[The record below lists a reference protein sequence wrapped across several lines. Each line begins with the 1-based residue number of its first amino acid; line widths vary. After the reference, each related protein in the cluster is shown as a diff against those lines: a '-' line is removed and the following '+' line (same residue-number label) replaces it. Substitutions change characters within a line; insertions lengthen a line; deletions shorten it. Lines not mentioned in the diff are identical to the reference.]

1 MTPTSTRT
9 ATRALHLAAI
19 GGLLLALTACA
30 PDPNGPA
37 VSGPA
42 LGDPGPAG
50 PAAGDACERAFPGSP
65 FGTDLADAPTVPADW
80 THPDGVELCGVYQ
93 SSDANAVLQY
103 VTELEPDAVLDAW
116 EPLLGGYTLER
127 SSGMGSWPILNAV
140 AGDLEF
146 AIQTDGDTGAI
157 VIGFAEGA
165 A

>member
-1 MTPTSTRT
+1 MFRNIVVIASS
-9 ATRALHLAAI
+9 
-19 GGLLLALTACA
+19 LLPKSNRKLNARSNT
-30 PDPNGPA
+30 
-37 VSGPA
+37 
-42 LGDPGPAG
+42 
-50 PAAGDACERAFPGSP
+50 
-65 FGTDLADAPTVPADW
+65 APTVPADW
-80 THPDGVELCGVYQ
+80 AHPDGVELCGVFQ

-116 EPLLGGYTLER
+116 EPLLGGYALER
-127 SSGMGSWPILNAV
+127 SSGMGSWPILNAH